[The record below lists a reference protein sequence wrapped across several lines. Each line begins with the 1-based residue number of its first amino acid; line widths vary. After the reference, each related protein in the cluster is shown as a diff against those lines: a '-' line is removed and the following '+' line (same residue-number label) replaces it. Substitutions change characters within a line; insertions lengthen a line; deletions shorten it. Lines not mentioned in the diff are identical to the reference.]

1 MSFKKAFFGMLLCVF
16 PLFAY
21 TQDVGE
27 VEWKKIIVKE
37 WNINVFINTN
47 GGGFGFQ
54 HGRTPTYYDK
64 HFWEIDLTYNFHH
77 KQVLAKNPYFP
88 QARAY
93 SYGKL
98 CDLFFLH
105 GGYGYQRTLHQKPY
119 WGGVRV
125 RYTLSGGFTLGL
137 AVPVY
142 VYIAHYANDGS
153 YTGQETVQYDPE
165 KHSIDDIISRANF
178 FHGIG
183 KTKLRPG
190 FYVKTGFNF
199 DFSKDEYTIHA
210 LEVGGTFDMV
220 FPFVQQM
227 ALNKAKPFYIG
238 AYIAYQFGQRKAPH
252 E

>member
-1 MSFKKAFFGMLLCVF
+1 MSFKKACIGMLLWVF
-16 PLFAY
+16 PLIAY
-21 TQDVGE
+21 TQDVGD

-37 WNINVFINTN
+37 WNLNVFLNTN
-47 GGGFGFQ
+47 GGGIGFQ
-54 HGRTPTYYDK
+54 QGRTPNYYDK
-64 HFWEIDLTYNFHH
+64 HFWEIDLTMNLHH

-119 WGGVRV
+119 WGGVRI
-125 RYTLSGGFTLGL
+125 RYTLSAGFTLGL

-153 YTGQETVQYDPE
+153 YSGQETVQYDPE
-165 KHSIDDIISRANF
+165 KHAIDDIISRANF
-178 FHGIG
+178 FQGIG
-183 KTKLRPG
+183 KTKLHPG
-190 FYVKTGFNF
+190 FYLKTGFNF

-227 ALNKAKPFYIG
+227 ALNKAKPFYLG
-238 AYIAYQFGQRKAPH
+238 AYLAYHFGKRKAPH

>member
-1 MSFKKAFFGMLLCVF
+1 MNFKKTYLGILLCIF
-16 PLFAY
+16 PLIAY

-27 VEWKKIIVKE
+27 VEWKRIIVKE
-37 WNINVFINTN
+37 WNLNVFINTN
-47 GGGFGFQ
+47 GMGLGFQ
-54 HGRTPTYYDK
+54 QGRTPTYTDK
-64 HFWEIDLTYNFHH
+64 HFWEIDLTFNQHH
-77 KQVLAKNPYFP
+77 KAVLAKNPYFP

-125 RYTLSGGFTLGL
+125 RYTLSAGASLGIAIPVFVHL
-137 AVPVY
+137 AVY
-142 VYIAHYANDGS
+142 NIDGS
-153 YTGQETVQYDPE
+153 YSRQVTEQYDPE
-165 KHSIDDIISRANF
+165 QHSIDNIISRANF
-178 FHGIG
+178 FQGIG
-183 KTKLRPG
+183 KTKLHPG
-190 FYVKTGFNF
+190 FYIKTGFNF

-210 LEVGGTFDMV
+210 LEVGATFDMV

-227 ALNKAKPFYIG
+227 SLNKAKSFYIG
-238 AYIAYQFGQRKAPH
+238 AYIAYNFGKRKAPH

>member
-1 MSFKKAFFGMLLCVF
+1 MRFEKAFFGMLLCVF
-16 PLFAY
+16 PILAY
-21 TQDVGE
+21 AQDVGD
-27 VEWKKIIVKE
+27 VDWKKIIVKE

-77 KQVLAKNPYFP
+77 KAVLAKNPYFP

-119 WGGVRV
+119 WGGVRI
-125 RYTLSGGFTLGL
+125 RYTFSAGFTLGM
-137 AVPVY
+137 AVPVF
-142 VYIAHYANDGS
+142 VDIAHYANDGRF
-153 YTGQETVQYDPE
+153 TGKETVQYDPD
-165 KHSIDDIISRANF
+165 KHNIDDIITRANLF
-178 FHGIG
+178 QGIG

-199 DFSKDEYTIHA
+199 DFSKDEYKIHA

-227 ALNKAKPFYIG
+227 ALNKAKPFYLG
-238 AYIAYQFGQRKAPH
+238 AYIAYHFGNRKAPH